1 MSDDSTDKRAVG
13 AHPESFSGRAHR
25 RWTSWTQADPD
36 PTCFR
41 SCIVDTQHRGAVA
54 HAIAPFMP
62 RGAERHAT
70 TRSKCQVMKFA
81 RQIGRGVG
89 TNRLRLSIRER
100 SGPYKKQHAAAACC
114 LKRHA
119 KHKSRWIATSIVPDT
134 VFRFAVDAEAAKR
147 LFVGASEESALMRSI
162 K

>member
-1 MSDDSTDKRAVG
+1 
-13 AHPESFSGRAHR
+13 
-25 RWTSWTQADPD
+25 
-36 PTCFR
+36 
-41 SCIVDTQHRGAVA
+41 
-54 HAIAPFMP
+54 MP

-134 VFRFAVDAEAAKR
+134 VFPVCSGCGGGQACICRRIRRVGVNAIDQMMQLGRTIILLEPDALFASATLDVKRYCVLNSRSGVRYRTAAAAGK
-147 LFVGASEESALMRSI
+147 FP
-162 K
+162 